1 MGHRLLALSLWP
13 LGMALQTSV
22 VVVAGWSDPD
32 SVRRVMGL
40 TTVGFLLVLLGLE
53 QALPYR
59 QEWSIR
65 GDREI
70 WRDIG
75 HSVLY
80 TSLGGNLAQIVFL
93 YGFASALSRLGLAGG
108 LGIWPVNSPLV
119 TQLLVVMLLGDLLE
133 YWYHRLAHTAPW
145 LWPLHAVHHTP
156 IRLNALKGPRHH
168 FFYFWGRGLI
178 VWAPLEI
185 GRAHV

>member
-1 MGHRLLALSLWP
+1 MGNRLLARSLWP

-22 VVVAGWSDPD
+22 VVVAGWYDPD
-32 SVRRVMGL
+32 SVRLAMGL
-40 TTVGFLLVLLGLE
+40 TTVGFLLALLGLE

-80 TSLGGNLAQIVFL
+80 TSIGGNPCEVGFLLCLSSVLSPDWLA
-93 YGFASALSRLGLAGG
+93 
-108 LGIWPVNSPLV
+108 
-119 TQLLVVMLLGDLLE
+119 
-133 YWYHRLAHTAPW
+133 
-145 LWPLHAVHHTP
+145 
-156 IRLNALKGPRHH
+156 
-168 FFYFWGRGLI
+168 
-178 VWAPLEI
+178 
-185 GRAHV
+185 

>member
-1 MGHRLLALSLWP
+1 MGHRLLARSLWP
-13 LGMALQTSV
+13 LGLALQTSV

-32 SVRRVMGL
+32 SVRRAMGL
-40 TTVGFLLVLLGLE
+40 TTVGFLLVLLALE
-53 QALPYR
+53 QILPYR

-80 TSLGGNLAQIVFL
+80 TSLGGNLAQILFL

-119 TQLLVVMLLGDLLE
+119 AQYLRHTGIPSHSSLDRCDPGELQLFDGVPNLGHDLRHA
-133 YWYHRLAHTAPW
+133 HRSN
-145 LWPLHAVHHTP
+145 V
-156 IRLNALKGPRHH
+156 
-168 FFYFWGRGLI
+168 GRG
-178 VWAPLEI
+178 A
-185 GRAHV
+185 RDRN

>member
-1 MGHRLLALSLWP
+1 MGHRLLARSLWP
-13 LGMALQTSV
+13 LGLALQTSV
-22 VVVAGWSDPD
+22 VVVAVWSAPD
-32 SVRRVMGL
+32 SAPRAMGL
-40 TTVGFLLVLLGLE
+40 TTVGFLLALLGLE

-59 QEWSIR
+59 QEWSIC

-108 LGIWPVNSPLV
+108 LGIWPVKSPLV
-119 TQLLVVMLLGDLLE
+119 AQLLIVMLLGDLLE

-156 IRLNALKGPRHH
+156 IRLNAIKGPRHH
-168 FFYFWGRGLI
+168 FL
-178 VWAPLEI
+178 
-185 GRAHV
+185 

>member
-1 MGHRLLALSLWP
+1 MGHRLLARSLWP
-13 LGMALQTSV
+13 LGLALQTSV
-22 VVVAGWSDPD
+22 IVVAGWSDPNM
-32 SVRRVMGL
+32 VGRAMGL

-53 QALPYR
+53 QSLPYR

-93 YGFASALSRLGLAGG
+93 YGFASALSRSGRAGGVGVWAVERPPGGACLGLVLLWG
-108 LGIWPVNSPLV
+108 LG
-119 TQLLVVMLLGDLLE
+119 TDL
-133 YWYHRLAHTAPW
+133 W
-145 LWPLHAVHHTP
+145 
-156 IRLNALKGPRHH
+156 
-168 FFYFWGRGLI
+168 
-178 VWAPLEI
+178 
-185 GRAHV
+185 